1 MARMFKIIEKD
12 WYKRRTP
19 AGKEISPVH
28 VAIPDYQKT
37 HNHICNMVVSYSDGS
52 TKALIARVLFNEFNN
67 QWSVDGME
75 VAVKVIENAQKNYL
89 SEEKTG

>member
-1 MARMFKIIEKD
+1 MARMFKVVSKE

-19 AGKEISPVH
+19 DGKEIMPVH
-28 VAIPDYQKT
+28 AIIPDYQPI

-52 TKALIARVLFNEFNN
+52 TKSLISRVLFNEFNN

-75 VAVKVIENAQKNYL
+75 VSVRVIEQIQDNFL
-89 SEEKTG
+89 SDEQTG